1 MEGIIEYIDI
11 PWNASRLETIY
22 NSTLENWQGR
32 GYIECGAKSHVLSEN
47 EKFYLKWKEILDLH
61 SLVHKTICP
70 LATGFNFN
78 ATEKHTVPPHIDIDT
93 PLYFNL
99 LIPVFGVAKLN
110 IYETIPEDLEFRHG
124 MTHWKMVQDD
134 KPKNKIGEFIVDKPV
149 LLNTN
154 WLHDVEPID
163 VPRCVWCT
171 RWIDIDSTFTYKTFK
186 LHVEKILNENS

>member
-1 MEGIIEYIDI
+1 MEGIIEYVDI
-11 PWNASRLETIY
+11 PWSSSYFESVY

-47 EKFYLKWKEILDLH
+47 TEFSNKWKNILDLH
-61 SLVHKTICP
+61 KLVHNDICP

-78 ATEKHTVPPHIDIDT
+78 ATENHTVPPHIDIDK

-110 IYETIPEDLEFRHG
+110 FYDTIPEHLEFRHG
-124 MTHWKMVQDD
+124 MKHWKMVQDD
-134 KPKNKIGEFIVDKPV
+134 KPKNKIGEFVVDKPV
-149 LLNTN
+149 LLNTDF
-154 WLHDVEPID
+154 LHEVQPLV

-171 RWIDIDSTFTYKTFK
+171 RWIGIDSNYSFKTFK
-186 LHVEKILNENS
+186 LHVESVLNENS